1 MSRTNNQSH
10 TAPNIQDHDDEFDDA
25 ILPTSIRSSSSD
37 AAKIE
42 EIFEQGRFQ
51 LQQERNDFTLPQIL
65 DFVESKTWIN
75 IRPEYQ
81 RRLRWD
87 QKKKSR
93 LIESLLINVPIPPIF
108 LYEYDI
114 GRYETMD
121 GQQRLNSIIE
131 YINNEYPLSGL
142 AVWHLLNGKRFR
154 QLPPR
159 IRRGLERAKLS
170 SIILV
175 ADTSMNTDLQ
185 LGDIRI
191 QVFDRLNTG
200 GEKLN
205 AQELRNSLYSGH
217 MNDLIVELSSLNRF
231 TEIWG
236 IPPHEHS
243 SLDYERM
250 NPALADNQLYKT
262 MKDCEIVLRF
272 FAFRDES
279 NIRGSV
285 RQMLDRFMNSNRN
298 PTLKDISNYRMAFI
312 QAFDANI
319 AVFRTNVFR
328 LPSSKGTGGLLS
340 RPLYDALMIGSD
352 RLAAH
357 REQLI
362 AARDRLS
369 SAIESMI
376 ADPRYYD
383 VIVGKPNTASA
394 IRHRIEIITGV
405 LRSVLS

>member
-1 MSRTNNQSH
+1 MRTYDEIQVIR
-10 TAPNIQDHDDEFDDA
+10 NIHDEDDEFDDVIA
-25 ILPTSIRSSSSD
+25 PTNSRSSGTD
-37 AAKIE
+37 AQKLD

-51 LQQERNDFTLPQIL
+51 LQQERNDFTLPQVI

-87 QKKKSR
+87 KNKKSR
-93 LIESLLINVPIPPIF
+93 LIESILMNVPIPPIF

-121 GQQRLNSIIE
+121 GQQRLNSVIE
-131 YINNEYPLSGL
+131 YLNNEYSLAGL
-142 AVWHLLNGKRFR
+142 TVWSLLNGKRFR

-159 IRRGLERAKLS
+159 IRRGLQRAKLS

-175 ADTSMNTDLQ
+175 ADTSTNTDLQ

-205 AQELRNSLYSGH
+205 AQELRNSLYSGT
-217 MNDLIVELSSLNRF
+217 MNDLILELSSLHEF
-231 TEIWG
+231 TSIWG
-236 IPPHEHS
+236 IPPHGHGQVDREQN
-243 SLDYERM
+243 
-250 NPALADNQLYKT
+250 NPSLADNQLYKT

-272 FAFRDES
+272 FAFRDLS

-285 RQMLDRFMNSNRN
+285 RQMLDSYMLSNRN
-298 PTLKDISNYRMAFI
+298 PTPRTIISYRDAFI
-312 QAFDANI
+312 RSLDTNIRLFD
-319 AVFRTNVFR
+319 RDVFR
-328 LPSSKGTGGLLS
+328 LPAGNDRGALLS
-340 RPLYDALMIGSD
+340 RPLYDALMIACD
-352 RLAAH
+352 DLASH

-362 AARDRLS
+362 VSRDRIKV
-369 SAIESMI
+369 AIRELI
-376 ADPRYYD
+376 DDPAYYD
-383 VIVGKPNTASA
+383 YIVGKPNTARA
-394 IRHRIEIITGV
+394 IRHRIEIVTRALG
-405 LRSVLS
+405 SVVE

>member
-1 MSRTNNQSH
+1 MSTYGRTQVNPDIH
-10 TAPNIQDHDDEFDDA
+10 DHDDEFDDA
-25 ILPTSIRSSSSD
+25 IAPTDFRSSGTN
-37 AAKIE
+37 AKKLD

-51 LQQERNDFTLPQIL
+51 LQQERNDFTLPQVI

-93 LIESLLINVPIPPIF
+93 LIESLLMNVPIPPIF

-131 YINNEYPLSGL
+131 YLNNEYPLSGL
-142 AVWHLLNGKRFR
+142 TVWSLLNGKRFR

-159 IRRGLERAKLS
+159 IRRGLQRAKLS

-175 ADTSMNTDLQ
+175 ADTSTNTDLQ

-205 AQELRNSLYSGH
+205 AQELRNSLYSGP
-217 MNDLIVELSSLNRF
+217 MNDLIIELSSLHKF
-231 TEIWG
+231 TSIWG
-236 IPPHEHS
+236 IPPHGHDHVDREQ
-243 SLDYERM
+243 D
-250 NPALADNQLYKT
+250 NPSLADNQLYKT

-272 FAFRDES
+272 FAFRDLS

-285 RQMLDRFMNSNRN
+285 RQMLDRFMLSNRN
-298 PTLKDISNYRMAFI
+298 PTPRTVTSYRDAFV
-312 QAFDANI
+312 QSLD
-319 AVFRTNVFR
+319 TNVMLFNREVFR
-328 LPSSKGTGGLLS
+328 LPAGNDRGSLLS
-340 RPLYDALMIGSD
+340 RPLYDALMIACD
-352 RLAAH
+352 NLASY
-357 REQLI
+357 REQLV
-362 AARDRLS
+362 ASRDRIQV
-369 SAIESMI
+369 AIRELI
-376 ADPRYYD
+376 DDQEYYD
-383 VIVGKPNTASA
+383 YIVGKPNTAKA
-394 IRHRIEIITGV
+394 IRHRIEIVTRALG
-405 LRSVLS
+405 SVVE